1 MKKILIIED
10 DENINNML
18 KKLLESNGYKIYQ
31 AFSGTEGLLLY
42 NENINLVLLDLM
54 LPGKTGEEVIKEL
67 KRKNDVPIIIMSA
80 IGDINKKL
88 DLFSLEANDYITKPF
103 HNEELLA
110 RIKIHLKNRKDTY
123 STSLKYKDIELNEKD
138 FTAICNNKNL
148 ILTKHEF
155 ELLKVLIKN
164 QNQVLTKS
172 MLFDLVWGD
181 ETFAD
186 DNTLNVHI
194 SKIRNKLKDANPD
207 EEYIETIWSV
217 GYRMKK

>member
-1 MKKILIIED
+1 MEKILIIED

-18 KKLLESNGYKIYQ
+18 KQLLESNGYKIYQ

-54 LPGKTGEEVIKEL
+54 LPGKTGEEVIKKL
-67 KRKNDVPIIIMSA
+67 KEKNNVPIIIMSA
-80 IGDINKKL
+80 INDINKKL
-88 DLFSLEANDYITKPF
+88 ELFELDANDYITKPF
-103 HNEELLA
+103 HNEEVLA
-110 RIKIHLKNRKDTY
+110 RIKVHLKSQNTIPSNK
-123 STSLKYKDIELNEKD
+123 LNYKDIELNIKN
-138 FTAICNNKNL
+138 FNATCNNQKLN
-148 ILTKHEF
+148 LTKHEF

-164 QNQVLTKS
+164 QNQVMTKS

-181 ETFAD
+181 EDSAD

-194 SKIRNKLKDANPD
+194 SKIRNKLKEANSK